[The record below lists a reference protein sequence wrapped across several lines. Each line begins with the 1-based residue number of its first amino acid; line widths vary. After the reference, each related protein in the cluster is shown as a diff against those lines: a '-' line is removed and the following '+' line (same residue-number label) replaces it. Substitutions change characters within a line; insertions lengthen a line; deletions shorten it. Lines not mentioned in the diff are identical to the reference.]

1 MRHTDNH
8 SSHNNSIPPQAGPS
22 LATGP
27 AVKRL
32 NHSVW
37 WPILAGAS
45 AGLLL
50 RFVFNKPSGHPFSAM
65 LGSFIYG
72 APLLSAVISSWLIG
86 PQRRAQLLTCML
98 VGGVSASW
106 VVLGSLMVLIDGW
119 ICALVIFPFFFI
131 VGTLAGLVMW
141 AVYRVLDQL
150 VARRAV
156 YSFAALPL
164 ILGAVEP
171 QLAPPPHEYHQTVQ
185 TIFIRAR
192 PEVVWQNLLQ
202 TPPMNARL
210 FASSY
215 AAWLGVP
222 PPLAAN
228 TVQNAR
234 GQWVRH
240 MQWGKGVHFY
250 GDVTAWRPGEEL
262 AWNYRF
268 DSDSFPA
275 GALDDHVTL
284 TGEHFALMNG
294 RYTLAAADG
303 GTVLTETTHWRI
315 STQFNGYARFLG
327 KLLIADT
334 VSHLVS
340 VIKTRSEYDEHGK
353 GSAPRAAL

>member
-1 MRHTDNH
+1 MDNQTPHTNVT
-8 SSHNNSIPPQAGPS
+8 PPDAS
-22 LATGP
+22 LNPTTQP
-27 AVKRL
+27 AAKRL

-37 WPILAGAS
+37 WPILAGAI

-50 RFVFNKPSGHPFSAM
+50 RFVFNKPSGQPFSAM

-72 APLLSAVISSWLIG
+72 APLLSAVISTWLIG
-86 PQRRAQLLTCML
+86 PQRRSKLLTCML

-106 VVLGSLMVLIDGW
+106 VVLGALTVLIEGW

-131 VGTLAGLVMW
+131 VGMVAGLVMW
-141 AVYRVLDQL
+141 AVYLVVDQL

-171 QLAPPPHEYHQTVQ
+171 QWAPPPHEYHQTVQ
-185 TIFIRAR
+185 TTFIRAR
-192 PEVVWQNLLQ
+192 PDVVWHNLLQ
-202 TPPMNARL
+202 TQPMDARL
-210 FASSY
+210 FGSSY
-215 AAWLGVP
+215 ATWLGVP
-222 PPLAAN
+222 PPVSAS
-228 TVQNAR
+228 TVQNAQ

-268 DSDSFPA
+268 EGDSFPA

-284 TGEHFALMNG
+284 TGEHFALMTG
-294 RYTLAAADG
+294 RYTLAAQDG
-303 GTVLTETTHWRI
+303 GTVLTETTHWRV

-334 VSHLVS
+334 VSHLVGI
-340 VIKTRSEYDEHGK
+340 IKTRAEAAERSEGN
-353 GSAPRAAL
+353 ATQATL